1 MKSKFSLPAIL
12 LLITGVLLI
21 AGIFFIGIQT
31 RQQIQDTKK
40 RLETFSSQVDEEQKT
55 LSEAQ
60 SSFAA
65 TIQSKK
71 DLFNYYEKKA
81 SAKQT
86 IVQEHID
93 SDESSADAPASVFNQ
108 VN

>member
-40 RLETFSSQVDEEQKT
+40 QLETFSSQADEEQKT

-65 TIQSKK
+65 AIQSKK
-71 DLFNYYEKKA
+71 DLLNYYEKKT
-81 SAKQT
+81 SAKQPV
-86 IVQEHID
+86 VQEHMD
-93 SDESSADAPASVFNQ
+93 SNESSADAPASVFSQ

>member
-40 RLETFSSQVDEEQKT
+40 QLETFSSQADEEQKT

-65 TIQSKK
+65 AIQSKK
-71 DLFNYYEKKA
+71 DLLNYYEKKT
-81 SAKQT
+81 SAKQPV
-86 IVQEHID
+86 VQEHMD
-93 SDESSADAPASVFNQ
+93 SNESSADAPASVFNQ

>member
-31 RQQIQDTKK
+31 RQQNFRIRKNQ
-40 RLETFSSQVDEEQKT
+40 LETFSSQADEEQKT

-65 TIQSKK
+65 AIQSKK
-71 DLFNYYEKKA
+71 G
-81 SAKQT
+81 
-86 IVQEHID
+86 
-93 SDESSADAPASVFNQ
+93 SSQ
-108 VN
+108 LL

>member
-1 MKSKFSLPAIL
+1 MKSKFILPTIL
-12 LLITGVLLI
+12 LLITGILLI

-40 RLETFSSQVDEEQKT
+40 QLETFSSQADEEQKT

-65 TIQSKK
+65 AIQSKK
-71 DLFNYYEKKA
+71 DLLNYYEKKT
-81 SAKQT
+81 SAKQPV
-86 IVQEHID
+86 VQEHMD
-93 SDESSADAPASVFNQ
+93 SNESSADAPASVFSQ